1 MPTPADALRIRKLWQ
16 HLRIAAPEPVV
27 RTHFPRCS
35 HIAVDRKQ
43 HDLLPAGRDA
53 ADAWLAEI
61 SHFPRKEDDFDLP
74 AGAPTAV
81 CQSAGFP
88 G

>member
-1 MPTPADALRIRKLWQ
+1 MPTPADALRI
-16 HLRIAAPEPVV
+16 
-27 RTHFPRCS
+27 
-35 HIAVDRKQ
+35 RKQ

-53 ADAWLAEI
+53 ADAWRAEI
-61 SHFPRKEDDFDLP
+61 SHFLRKEDDFDLP
-74 AGAPTAV
+74 AGAPTSV